1 MLLSLR
7 VEPPCQPASATHG
20 PSSGTDREAIRDYP
34 FDVPALGGVGEI
46 RIGAPVTFLVGE
58 NGSGKS
64 TLLEALAVATE
75 LPTIGA
81 QPAHKDPSLAGPARL
96 AQRLHLA
103 WRPRLSRGFFL
114 RAEDVFGFILG
125 LRDQRRALQRDLEA
139 TRERMAG
146 ASDYAMGLA
155 LGPLRGSIGA
165 MDHRYGRNPDAR
177 SHGET
182 FLHLFRDRI
191 VPKGLYLLDEP
202 EAALSPAS
210 QMALV
215 TIMADAVA
223 QGSQFVIATHSPLL
237 LAIPDARL
245 LSFDSTPLE
254 EVAWEDLEAVKLWRD
269 VLSAP
274 DRFMRLLWQSEG

>member
-1 MLLSLR
+1 MD
-7 VEPPCQPASATHG
+7 G
-20 PSSGTDREAIRDYP
+20 DYP
-34 FDVPALGGVGEI
+34 FNVPALGGVGEVEL
-46 RIGAPVTFLVGE
+46 GAAVTFLVGE

-81 QPAHKDPSLAGPARL
+81 QPSHRDPTLAAPARL
-96 AQRLHLA
+96 AERLRLA

-125 LRDQRRALQRDLEA
+125 LRDQRRELQRDLEA
-139 TRERMAG
+139 TKGRMAG
-146 ASDYAMGLA
+146 ASAYAMGLA

-165 MDHRYGRNPDAR
+165 MDQRYGRNPDAR

-191 VPKGLYLLDEP
+191 VPQGLYLLDEP

-245 LSFDSTPLE
+245 LSFDSAPLE
-254 EVAWEDLEAVKLWRD
+254 EVAWEDLEAVRLWQD

-274 DRFMRLLWQSEG
+274 ERFMRLLWQPEG